1 MLTLIGT
8 SSDPPLAW
16 TQYLFSI
23 KLASSTAIVIIYFVH
38 YHYFDYLI
46 SYKFYFI
53 LHLFPDSTSITIH
66 RLLHLLSLLCDLS
79 FGRLSLLPNLLFI
92 FLC

>member
-8 SSDPPLAW
+8 SSNPPLAW

-23 KLASSTAIVIIYFVH
+23 KLAGSTAIVINYLVH
-38 YHYFDYLI
+38 YHYFEHVI
-46 SYKFYFI
+46 SYKFYFV
-53 LHLFPDSTSITIH
+53 LHLFSDSTFITIH

-79 FGRLSLLPNLLFI
+79 FGRLSLLPNQLFI